1 MNIMEAKKMT
11 INEEQRVKIL
21 SKYLPKRYLDIYLYL
36 IYKDS
41 VYLPND
47 LKRESKTRKIK
58 NVELNKEIASLS
70 ILLGRSLLENEVIE

>member
-1 MNIMEAKKMT
+1 MA

-36 IYKDS
+36 IYKDP

-58 NVELNKEIASLS
+58 NVELNKEIANLS